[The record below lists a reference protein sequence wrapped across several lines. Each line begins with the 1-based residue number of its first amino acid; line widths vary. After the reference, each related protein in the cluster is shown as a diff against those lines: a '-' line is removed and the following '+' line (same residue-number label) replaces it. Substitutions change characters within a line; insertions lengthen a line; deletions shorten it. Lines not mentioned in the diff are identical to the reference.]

1 MGMSKMAGQPEA
13 QGTLLIPCFSALTWA
28 PSGIP
33 GQYISSLPG
42 KRSQV
47 SKKKKKNSRPGS
59 VLNVFPATTSE
70 PQTSVL
76 SALRP

>member
-1 MGMSKMAGQPEA
+1 MGMSKMAGQPET
-13 QGTLLIPCFSALTWA
+13 QGTLRIPCFSALTWA

-33 GQYISSLPG
+33 GQYISSSPG

-47 SKKKKKNSRPGS
+47 SKKKNSRPGS
-59 VLNVFPATTSE
+59 VLNVFSATTSE

-76 SALRP
+76 SALGP